1 MFLWSLDIFPFSIG
15 LNFVT
20 KCTQVS
26 TSSSHTVGSGLAPD
40 GADEGQQLPIT
51 LTPKCAAEKLLTQNT
66 SCNWEG
72 EGKRPGQKLLY
83 SLKILAFA
91 KKNREFFKLGFL
103 GWSHSAW
110 CASAC
115 QLRSQS
121 DLQERAGCA
130 LGKGGD
136 VIVWKLGV
144 QDPIS
149 LHGWQEHVRHNGIL
163 REGTYRRLRGL
174 Q

>member
-1 MFLWSLDIFPFSIG
+1 M
-15 LNFVT
+15 
-20 KCTQVS
+20 
-26 TSSSHTVGSGLAPD
+26 
-40 GADEGQQLPIT
+40 
-51 LTPKCAAEKLLTQNT
+51 
-66 SCNWEG
+66 
-72 EGKRPGQKLLY
+72 
-83 SLKILAFA
+83 
-91 KKNREFFKLGFL
+91 
-103 GWSHSAW
+103 W

-115 QLRSQS
+115 QLHSQS